1 MKNIDGLFDE
11 QDIPGLAAYNKN
23 HTKFKEKWFESFL
36 QNESI
41 EKWILQA

>member
-1 MKNIDGLFDE
+1 MKNIDGLFDD

-36 QNESI
+36 QKKELK
-41 EKWILQA
+41 E